1 MKKFKHDAIKTFYF
15 IEEDSCEIIF
25 ATMPAN
31 MVSVILKENWNI
43 MDTIDG
49 VALNIKYIVTAL
61 NECDEEY
68 NFEVYAPSSDYAKK
82 FWAYVY
88 PNDTFVSVKESG

>member
-15 IEEDSCEIIF
+15 IEEDSCEITF

-49 VALNIKYIVTAL
+49 GAFNIKYTSL
-61 NECDEEY
+61 
-68 NFEVYAPSSDYAKK
+68 S
-82 FWAYVY
+82 
-88 PNDTFVSVKESG
+88 